1 VHVQKGT
8 IMNSVLGIDVAKA
21 TVDVVLLLEEQ
32 ASIHGQF
39 DNNPTGFKQLKRWL
53 DKRGVQT
60 LHACLEATGNFS
72 DALATYLHEAGYTVS
87 VVNPARISAYAKS
100 QLRRNK
106 TDKLDAALIAQFCR
120 TQTPP
125 AWSPPD
131 PAWKELQ
138 GLVRHLQDLE
148 STRQSAKNRL
158 SASPS
163 SPAVVDQLKAQIAF
177 LTQQMLDTKRLIA
190 DHLDQHPDLRQQRDL
205 LTSIPG
211 IGDLTAGKL
220 LAELRSIAAF
230 DNPAQLVAFAG
241 LNPRHHVSGSS
252 IRGKTVISKQGR
264 PSIRAALYMPAVVA
278 KKHNPILSIFAA
290 RLAQRGLAGTQIIVA
305 VMRKLLH
312 LAFGILKSGQPFDP
326 LFLLKAAP

>member
-1 VHVQKGT
+1 
-8 IMNSVLGIDVAKA
+8 MNSVLGIDVAKA
-21 TVDVVLLLEEQ
+21 TVDVVLLYEE
-32 ASIHGQF
+32 ASPVHATF
-39 DNNPTGFKQLKRWL
+39 DNNANGFKQLKRWL
-53 DKRGVQT
+53 DNRGVQT
-60 LHACLEATGNFS
+60 LHTCLEATGNFS
-72 DALATYLHEAGYTVS
+72 DDLATFLHGVGYTVS

-106 TDKLDAALIAQFCR
+106 TDKLDAELIAEFCR

-148 STRQSAKNRL
+148 TTRQSAKNRL
-158 SASPS
+158 SANPA
-163 SPAVVDQLKAQIAF
+163 SPAVIDQLNAQVDF
-177 LTQQMLDTKRLIA
+177 LTQQIQQTKRLIA

-211 IGDLTAGKL
+211 ISDLTAGKL
-220 LAELRSIAAF
+220 LAEFRAIAAF
-230 DNPAQLVAFAG
+230 DSPAQIVAFAG

-264 PSIRAALYMPAVVA
+264 ASIRAALYMPAVVA
-278 KKHNPILSIFAA
+278 KKHNPILAAFAA

-305 VMRKLLH
+305 LMRKLLH

-326 LFLLKAAP
+326 NFLLKAAP

>member
-1 VHVQKGT
+1 
-8 IMNSVLGIDVAKA
+8 MNSVLGIDVAKA
-21 TVDVVLLLEEQ
+21 TVDVVLLHQEQ
-32 ASIHGQF
+32 APLHGQF
-39 DNNPTGFKQLKRWL
+39 DNNLTGFKQLKRWL
-53 DKRGVQT
+53 DKRDVQT

-72 DALATYLHEAGYTVS
+72 DGLAAFLHEAGYTVS
-87 VVNPARISAYAKS
+87 VVNPARSSAYAKS

-106 TDKLDAALIAQFCR
+106 TDKLDALLIAEFCR

-148 STRQSAKNRL
+148 ATRLSAKNRL
-158 SASPS
+158 SANPA
-163 SPAVVDQLKAQIAF
+163 SPAVIDQLNAQVAF
-177 LTQQMLDTKRLIA
+177 LTQQILDTKRLIA
-190 DHLDQHPDLRQQRDL
+190 DHLDQPPGLRQQRDL

-211 IGDLTAGKL
+211 IADLTAGKL
-220 LAELRSIAAF
+220 LAEFRAITAF

-241 LNPRHHVSGSS
+241 LNPRHQVSGAS

-264 PSIRAALYMPAVVA
+264 ASIRAALYMPPVVA
-278 KKHNPILSIFAA
+278 KKHNPILSAFAA

-326 LFLLKAAP
+326 NFLLNAAP

>member
-1 VHVQKGT
+1 
-8 IMNSVLGIDVAKA
+8 MNSVLGIDVATA
-21 TVDVVLLLEEQ
+21 TVDVVVLREEQ
-32 ASIHGQF
+32 APAHAAF
-39 DNNPTGFKQLKRWL
+39 DNTAKGFRQLKHWL

-72 DALATYLHEAGYTVS
+72 DGLAAFLHEAGYTVS

-106 TDKLDAALIAQFCR
+106 TDKLDALLIADFCR

-148 STRQSAKNRL
+148 ATRQSAKNRL
-158 SASPS
+158 SAK
-163 SPAVVDQLKAQIAF
+163 PASRAVIDQLKAQLAF
-177 LTQQMLDTKRLIA
+177 LTQQIQDTKRLIQ
-190 DHLDQHPDLRQQRDL
+190 DHLDQHPGLRQQRVL

-211 IGDLTAGKL
+211 IADLTAGKL
-220 LAELRSIAAF
+220 LAEFRAITAF
-230 DNPAQLVAFAG
+230 DNPAQLVALAG
-241 LNPRHHVSGSS
+241 LNPRHHVSGAS

-264 PSIRAALYMPAVVA
+264 ASIRAALYMPAVVA
-278 KKHNPILSIFAA
+278 KQHNPILSALAA
-290 RLAQRGLAGTQIIVA
+290 RLAQRGLTGTQIIVA

-326 LFLLKAAP
+326 NFLLKAAS